1 MNFMRRI
8 SAVISKIKVWGIAGI
23 VSYLRRKSEY
33 LIQKRKLVRC
43 VRMSLTT
50 EPQRGITVIGELT
63 GQVSLSKTMRDF
75 ILNLQDA
82 GIPCQTYDTCLKPQ
96 IPLQDVARIVTP
108 VSDFDIGRYTHIV
121 MMYRSPLPDGLLPK
135 CKRVRIAF
143 YDSEYGIHEMLTL
156 LQKMPRHWNLRLS
169 KL

>member
-1 MNFMRRI
+1 MIEEKRHRMIFMRRI
-8 SAVISKIKVWGIAGI
+8 SAVISKIKVWGIVGI
-23 VSYLRRKSEY
+23 VNFFQRKYEYVVQRRR
-33 LIQKRKLVRC
+33 IVRY
-43 VRMSLTT
+43 VQMSGATG
-50 EPQRGITVIGELT
+50 PQRGITVIGELT

-108 VSDFDIGRYTHIV
+108 VSDFDIGKYSHIV

-135 CKRVRIAF
+135 CKRVRISF
-143 YDSEYGIHEMLTL
+143 
-156 LQKMPRHWNLRLS
+156 
-169 KL
+169 